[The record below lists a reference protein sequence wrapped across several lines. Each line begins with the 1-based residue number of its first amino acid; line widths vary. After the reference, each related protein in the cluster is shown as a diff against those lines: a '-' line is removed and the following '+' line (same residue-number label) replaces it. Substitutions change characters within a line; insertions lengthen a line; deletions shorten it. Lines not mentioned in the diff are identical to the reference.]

1 MPDTLGLPTN
11 DRRSPARHLPLPAGA
26 FRVQRPI
33 RFSHTDPAG
42 IVYFPVYF
50 DMFNGVVE
58 DWFTHGLGINY
69 ADLIV
74 ERRIGLPIVHA
85 ECDFVIPS
93 RMGETLTLGVMI
105 ERIGRSSI
113 DLRINGEVGGAV
125 RLCGRLTV
133 VATALEGFGSIPLPD
148 DLRASLQAYQTA
160 CDACAGRALRMPGTA
175 GVRYAR

>member
-1 MPDTLGLPTN
+1 MPDTLGPPVPSH
-11 DRRSPARHLPLPAGA
+11 DAEARRRPLPPGA

-69 ADLIV
+69 AALIL

-85 ECDFVIPS
+85 ECDFLIPS
-93 RMGETLTLGVMI
+93 RMGETLTLGVLV
-105 ERIGRSSI
+105 ERIGHSSI
-113 DLRINGEVGGAV
+113 GIGITGEIDGSV
-125 RLCGRLTV
+125 RLTGRLTV
-133 VATALEGFGSIPLPD
+133 VATALEDFASIPIPS
-148 DLRASLQAYQTA
+148 DLRSTLEAYRAA
-160 CDACAGRALRMPGTA
+160 CGA
-175 GVRYAR
+175 

>member
-1 MPDTLGLPTN
+1 MPDIFVRPP
-11 DRRSPARHLPLPAGA
+11 SPRKANASHRQIPPHA

-69 ADLIV
+69 ASLIL

-85 ECDFVIPS
+85 ECDFLIPS
-93 RMGETLTLGVMI
+93 RMGETLTLGVLI

-113 DLRINGEVGGAV
+113 SIRIIGEIDGEA
-125 RLCGRLTV
+125 RLSGQLTV
-133 VATALEGFGSIPLPD
+133 VATALETFESIPVPS
-148 DLRASLQAYQTA
+148 DLRATLESYHAA
-160 CDACAGRALRMPGTA
+160 CG
-175 GVRYAR
+175 

>member
-1 MPDTLGLPTN
+1 MPDTLGQPKASRAT
-11 DRRSPARHLPLPAGA
+11 DARHRPLPSGA

-69 ADLIV
+69 ASLILD
-74 ERRIGLPIVHA
+74 RRIGLPIVHA
-85 ECDFVIPS
+85 ECDFLIPS
-93 RMGETLTLGVMI
+93 RMGETLTLGVLI

-113 DLRINGEVGGAV
+113 GIRITGEIDGQV
-125 RLCGRLTV
+125 RLSGQLTV
-133 VATALEGFGSIPLPD
+133 VATALDTFGSIPLPG
-148 DLRASLQAYQTA
+148 DLRTTLEAYRAA
-160 CDACAGRALRMPGTA
+160 CGD
-175 GVRYAR
+175 